1 MKFYVRRFIAS
12 LLALPIVLGAYF
24 LFVALLAGFSV
35 GGGFDYTVFYSIA
48 FVWVGAVTFAPE
60 FWRFVQRVSGE

>member
-12 LLALPIVLGAYF
+12 LLTLPIVLGAYF

-35 GGGFDYTVFYSIA
+35 GGGFDYTVLYPIA
-48 FVWVGAVTFAPE
+48 FVWVGFVTFAPQV
-60 FWRFVQRVSGE
+60 WRFTEKVSGA

>member
-35 GGGFDYTVFYSIA
+35 GGGFDYTVLYPIA
-48 FVWVGAVTFAPE
+48 FVWVVLFTIAPD
-60 FWRFVQRVSGE
+60 FWRFVNRMIEG

>member
-12 LLALPIVLGAYF
+12 LLALPIVLGAY
-24 LFVALLAGFSV
+24 LLLVGLLATLTV
-35 GGGFDYTVFYSIA
+35 GGGFDYTVLYPIA
-48 FVWVGAVTFAPE
+48 FVWVGAITFAPD